1 MMSEPRRSPLARF
14 FGVVARRESWLN
26 LLYLALAFP
35 LGLFYFIF
43 LIVGLSVGISLA
55 IIWIGIF
62 ILGLTAACSW
72 AFAAFERSL
81 ADGLL
86 GTHLTPSPQPW
97 KRADGV
103 WPRIKAHFGSSAT
116 WKDLA
121 FLFLKFPLGLL
132 SFCVVVT
139 LGATSLALATAPF
152 YYRYASSTD
161 AHGVVHHGLNFG
173 VWYVDRLGQALLL
186 VPVGLLLAVVSLHA
200 YNGLA
205 AMWRAVARGLL
216 PPGVRPQPGAA
227 PATAGSAQPTMPA
240 APQPYQAAP
249 PQPYQAAPPF
259 APRQDAPTQPT
270 PSPEGS
276 SPQPGTAWPQWP
288 GYPAYP
294 PNAGYPPNAA
304 YPPNAGYPAAPAG
317 AGTPQA
323 PGADPAGQPTYGW
336 PPYYPQP
343 PYPQQPYPQ
352 QPPYAQQ
359 SYPPQAGQPPAPQ
372 AGDSPAPQV
381 GAPWPGAQWPGAPWP
396 QWSPLF
402 GSPQAA
408 PGGPA
413 AAPVATPT
421 EPPPA
426 APTEPLASTEPATS
440 TEPAASTEPPE
451 PDAAAQIDRSTGQT
465 ATEPTADD
473 QSASQDEQT
482 ASQEDQ
488 Q

>member
-81 ADGLL
+81 ADGLI

-152 YYRYASSTD
+152 YYRYISSTD
-161 AHGVVHHGLNFG
+161 THGVIHHGFNFG

-200 YNGLA
+200 FNGLA

-216 PPGVRPQPGAA
+216 PPGVRLQPGAA
-227 PATAGSAQPTMPA
+227 PPTAGSAQPTMPA
-240 APQPYQAAP
+240 T

-259 APRQDAPTQPT
+259 APRQDAPSQPT

-294 PNAGYPPNAA
+294 PNAAYPANAGYPPNAA
-304 YPPNAGYPAAPAG
+304 YPAAPAG

-323 PGADPAGQPTYGW
+323 PGADPGGQPTYGW

-343 PYPQQPYPQ
+343 PYPQQPYPP
-352 QPPYAQQ
+352 QP
-359 SYPPQAGQPPAPQ
+359 YPPQAGQPPAPQ
-372 AGDSPAPQV
+372 AGDSPAPQA

-402 GSPQAA
+402 GAPQAA

-426 APTEPLASTEPATS
+426 APTEPVASTEPATS

-473 QSASQDEQT
+473 HRASQDEQT